1 MDVGSSDIC
10 LLFINFFS
18 LDQSNDLE
26 SSSSINLFYIKS
38 CIVFYLG
45 ALWHQLRRGG
55 KSNSF
60 PIKLEIFVVT
70 KGKSPNIFRRSMKIS
85 ENPTMPPNITPLIV
99 YCCLEL
105 LILFFI
111 FISFSCY
118 YNEMKMKNQIC
129 NYKF

>member
-1 MDVGSSDIC
+1 MAQV
-10 LLFINFFS
+10 
-18 LDQSNDLE
+18 E
-26 SSSSINLFYIKS
+26 K
-38 CIVFYLG
+38 
-45 ALWHQLRRGG
+45 GG

-99 YCCLEL
+99 L
-105 LILFFI
+105 LFRVTNSIFHFYFIL
-111 FISFSCY
+111 ISFSCY
-118 YNEMKMKNQIC
+118 YNEMKMKNQIS